1 MRVIGIIGLGE
12 AGSLYARGAIDAGY
26 EVHGFDPAP
35 APSPEGVRR
44 DDSLAELVAAS
55 ELVIVLT
62 GAALSPRI
70 AADAAQH
77 LRESA
82 VYADFTTASPEV
94 MTEVAAVVETAGAR
108 FADVAILGPVPA
120 KGAATETIVSGAA
133 AEDVAEVLQSFGAE
147 VELID
152 GPAGAA
158 TSRKLLR
165 SVLMKSLATTV
176 IEALE
181 AGRAAGCEPWVRA
194 QIAAQLS
201 GDAEAKMNRFETGS
215 RKHAVRRA
223 HEMESVVD
231 YLGSLG
237 VPSEMSD
244 AARRVL
250 TRLGE
255 RNG

>member
-12 AGSLYARGAIDAGY
+12 AGSLYARGAVDAGY

-35 APSPEGVRR
+35 IPTPQGVQRAS
-44 DDSLAELVAAS
+44 SLAALAAAS
-55 ELVIVLT
+55 DLVIVLT
-62 GAALSPRI
+62 GAALSARI
-70 AADAAQH
+70 AADTAPH
-77 LRESA
+77 LRADA
-82 VYADFTTASPEV
+82 VYADFTTASPEI
-94 MTEVAAVVETAGAR
+94 MAEVAAIIDGVGAR
-108 FADVAILGPVPA
+108 FADVAILGPVPT
-120 KGAATETIVSGAA
+120 KGAATETIVSGTAA
-133 AEDVAEVLQSFGAE
+133 AEVAEVLRSFGAD

-152 GPAGAA
+152 GHAGDA

-165 SVLMKSLATTV
+165 SVLMKSLAAIV

-181 AGRAAGCEPWVRA
+181 AGRAAGCEPWVRT

-201 GDAEAKMNRFETGS
+201 GDAEAKMDRYETGS

-237 VPSEMSD
+237 VASEMSA
-244 AARRVL
+244 AARDVL
-250 TRLGE
+250 QRLGSAQ
-255 RNG
+255 R